1 MCREDQ
7 LAYLIAWPVF
17 GNVGGCAGEAE
28 ARKGAARGR
37 RSGGAVLSTAG
48 RHAAARPCSEQAGV
62 EVDISDFAG
71 GSRALQA
78 LVGGSADV
86 VTGAFDHTIQMQAKN
101 QPVVALVELGQF
113 PGFVLALLNAKAAA
127 YRSPADLKGMKIG
140 VTAPGS
146 STHFM
151 ALQLMAKSGLKPDDA
166 SFVGVGATTTAVA
179 AVKRGEIDAIVNT
192 DPAVALLQ
200 RDGLIKI
207 VADTR
212 TRDGTR
218 DVYGGIYPAAVM
230 YALAGIHREE
240 SAHGSGPGERVR
252 ARTCVH
258 AKPHTR
264 GSRGR
269 RPRGIRAWRQAALC
283 PGDQE
288 QPPDVFAR
296 RPLHPRRR
304 PRPRYA
310 CSRRSIPTCAMRRS
324 ISPRPTRIDSWR
336 RRRRSNSA
344 RGGAADLLDLQPKP
358 RDDAR
363 PLGGFAIDIGIVL
376 GGRRH

>member
-1 MCREDQ
+1 MSWPTLLLGLF
-7 LAYLIAWPVF
+7 LATPAAAQEKPELAKVRLA
-17 GNVGGCAGEAE
+17 VGGQ
-28 ARKGAARGR
+28 AALYYLPLVVTQRLGLFR
-37 RSGGAVLSTAG
+37 
-48 RHAAARPCSEQAGV
+48 EAGV
-62 EVDISDFAG
+62 EVDFSDFAG

-78 LVGGSADV
+78 LIGGSADV

-166 SFVGVGATTTAVA
+166 SFLGVGATTTAVA

-200 RDGLIKI
+200 REGLIKI

-218 DVYGGIYPAAVM
+218 EVYGGIYPAAVM
-230 YALAGIHREE
+230 YAPPAFIEKNPRTVQALVNAFVRGLAFLRSHSPEEVAAVVPEEYALGDKPLYIQAIKNSLPMYSPDGRFAREGAE
-240 SAHGSGPGERVR
+240 TAYSVLKAF
-252 ARTCVH
+252 
-258 AKPHTR
+258 
-264 GSRGR
+264 
-269 RPRGIRAWRQAALC
+269 
-283 PGDQE
+283 D
-288 QPPDVFAR
+288 PDVRNAKIDLAATYTNQFVEKA
-296 RPLHPRRR
+296 PR
-304 PRPRYA
+304 A
-310 CSRRSIPTCAMRRS
+310 
-324 ISPRPTRIDSWR
+324 
-336 RRRRSNSA
+336 
-344 RGGAADLLDLQPKP
+344 K
-358 RDDAR
+358 
-363 PLGGFAIDIGIVL
+363 
-376 GGRRH
+376 

>member
-1 MCREDQ
+1 MSWPTLLLGLF
-7 LAYLIAWPVF
+7 LATPAAAQEKPELAKVRLA
-17 GNVGGCAGEAE
+17 VGGQ
-28 ARKGAARGR
+28 AALYYLPLVVTQRLGLFR
-37 RSGGAVLSTAG
+37 
-48 RHAAARPCSEQAGV
+48 EAGV

-166 SFVGVGATTTAVA
+166 SFLGVGATTTAVA

-200 RDGLIKI
+200 REGLIKI

-218 DVYGGIYPAAVM
+218 EVYGGIYPAAVM
-230 YALAGIHREE
+230 YASPAFID
-240 SAHGSGPGERVR
+240 
-252 ARTCVH
+252 
-258 AKPHTR
+258 KNPHTVQALVNAFVR
-264 GSRGR
+264 GLAFMRSHSPEEVEAVVPEEYALGDKPLYVQAIKNSLPMFSPDGR
-269 RPRGIRAWRQAALC
+269 FAREGAETAHSVLKAF
-283 PGDQE
+283 D
-288 QPPDVFAR
+288 PDVRNAK
-296 RPLHPRRR
+296 
-304 PRPRYA
+304 
-310 CSRRSIPTCAMRRS
+310 
-324 ISPRPTRIDSWR
+324 IDL
-336 RRRRSNSA
+336 
-344 RGGAADLLDLQPKP
+344 AATYTDRFVEKAPPVK
-358 RDDAR
+358 
-363 PLGGFAIDIGIVL
+363 
-376 GGRRH
+376 

>member
-1 MCREDQ
+1 MSWPTLLLGLF
-7 LAYLIAWPVF
+7 LATP
-17 GNVGGCAGEAE
+17 
-28 ARKGAARGR
+28 
-37 RSGGAVLSTAG
+37 
-48 RHAAARPCSEQAGV
+48 AAAREKPELAKVRLAVGGQAALYYLPLVVTQRLGLFREAGV

-166 SFVGVGATTTAVA
+166 SFLGVGATTTAVA

-200 RDGLIKI
+200 REGLIKI

-218 DVYGGIYPAAVM
+218 EVYGGIYPAAVM
-230 YALAGIHREE
+230 YASPAFID
-240 SAHGSGPGERVR
+240 
-252 ARTCVH
+252 
-258 AKPHTR
+258 KNPHTVQALVNAFVR
-264 GSRGR
+264 GLAFMRSHSPEEVAAVVPEEYALGDKPLYVQAIKNSLPMFSPDGR
-269 RPRGIRAWRQAALC
+269 FAREGAETAYSVLKAF
-283 PGDQE
+283 D
-288 QPPDVFAR
+288 PDVRNAK
-296 RPLHPRRR
+296 
-304 PRPRYA
+304 
-310 CSRRSIPTCAMRRS
+310 
-324 ISPRPTRIDSWR
+324 IDL
-336 RRRRSNSA
+336 
-344 RGGAADLLDLQPKP
+344 AATYTDRFVEKAPPVK
-358 RDDAR
+358 
-363 PLGGFAIDIGIVL
+363 
-376 GGRRH
+376 

>member
-1 MCREDQ
+1 MSWPTLLLGLF
-7 LAYLIAWPVF
+7 LATPAAAQEKPELAKVRLA
-17 GNVGGCAGEAE
+17 VGGQ
-28 ARKGAARGR
+28 AALYYLPLVVTQRLGLFR
-37 RSGGAVLSTAG
+37 
-48 RHAAARPCSEQAGV
+48 EAGV

-113 PGFVLALLNAKAAA
+113 PGFVLALLNAQAAA

-166 SFVGVGATTTAVA
+166 SFLGVGATTTAVA

-200 RDGLIKI
+200 REGLIKI

-218 DVYGGIYPAAVM
+218 EVYGGIYPAAVM
-230 YALAGIHREE
+230 YASPTFID
-240 SAHGSGPGERVR
+240 
-252 ARTCVH
+252 
-258 AKPHTR
+258 KNPHTVQALVNALVR
-264 GSRGR
+264 GLAFMRSHSPEEVAAVVPEEYALGDKPLYVQAIKNSLPMFSPDGR
-269 RPRGIRAWRQAALC
+269 FAREGAETAYSVLKAF
-283 PGDQE
+283 D
-288 QPPDVFAR
+288 PDVRNAK
-296 RPLHPRRR
+296 
-304 PRPRYA
+304 
-310 CSRRSIPTCAMRRS
+310 
-324 ISPRPTRIDSWR
+324 IDL
-336 RRRRSNSA
+336 
-344 RGGAADLLDLQPKP
+344 AATYTDRFVEKAPPVK
-358 RDDAR
+358 
-363 PLGGFAIDIGIVL
+363 
-376 GGRRH
+376 

>member
-1 MCREDQ
+1 MSWPTLLLGLF
-7 LAYLIAWPVF
+7 LATPAVAQDKPELTKVRLA
-17 GNVGGCAGEAE
+17 VGGQAALYYLPLVVTQRLGLLRDAG
-28 ARKGAARGR
+28 
-37 RSGGAVLSTAG
+37 LD
-48 RHAAARPCSEQAGV
+48 
-62 EVDISDFAG
+62 VDISDFAG

-113 PGFVLALLNAKAAA
+113 PGFVLALLNTKAAA

-166 SFVGVGATTTAVA
+166 SFLGVGATTTAVA

-200 RDGLIKI
+200 REGLIKI

-218 DVYGGIYPAAVM
+218 EVYGGIYPAAVM
-230 YALAGIHREE
+230 YATPAFIDKNPRTVQALVNAFVRGLAFMQSHSAEEIAAVVPEDYALGDKPLYIQAIKNSLPMYSPDGRFAREGAE
-240 SAHGSGPGERVR
+240 TAYNVLK
-252 ARTCVH
+252 AF
-258 AKPHTR
+258 
-264 GSRGR
+264 
-269 RPRGIRAWRQAALC
+269 
-283 PGDQE
+283 D
-288 QPPDVFAR
+288 PDVRNAKIDLAATYTNQFVEKA
-296 RPLHPRRR
+296 PR
-304 PRPRYA
+304 A
-310 CSRRSIPTCAMRRS
+310 
-324 ISPRPTRIDSWR
+324 
-336 RRRRSNSA
+336 
-344 RGGAADLLDLQPKP
+344 K
-358 RDDAR
+358 
-363 PLGGFAIDIGIVL
+363 
-376 GGRRH
+376 

>member
-1 MCREDQ
+1 MSWPTLLLGLF
-7 LAYLIAWPVF
+7 LATPAVAQDKPELTKVRLA
-17 GNVGGCAGEAE
+17 VGGQAALYYLPLVVTQRLGLLRDAG
-28 ARKGAARGR
+28 
-37 RSGGAVLSTAG
+37 LD
-48 RHAAARPCSEQAGV
+48 
-62 EVDISDFAG
+62 VDISDFAG

-113 PGFVLALLNAKAAA
+113 PGFVLALLNTKAAA

-166 SFVGVGATTTAVA
+166 SFLGVGATTTAVA

-200 RDGLIKI
+200 REGLIRI

-218 DVYGGIYPAAVM
+218 EVYGGIYPAAVM
-230 YALAGIHREE
+230 YATPAFIDKNPRTVQALVNAFVRGLAFMQSHSAEE
-240 SAHGSGPGERVR
+240 IAAVVPEDYALGDKPLYIQAIKNSLPMYSPDGRF
-252 ARTCVH
+252 ARDGAETAYNVLK
-258 AKPHTR
+258 AF
-264 GSRGR
+264 
-269 RPRGIRAWRQAALC
+269 
-283 PGDQE
+283 D
-288 QPPDVFAR
+288 PDVRNAKIDLAATYTNQFVEKA
-296 RPLHPRRR
+296 PR
-304 PRPRYA
+304 A
-310 CSRRSIPTCAMRRS
+310 
-324 ISPRPTRIDSWR
+324 
-336 RRRRSNSA
+336 
-344 RGGAADLLDLQPKP
+344 K
-358 RDDAR
+358 
-363 PLGGFAIDIGIVL
+363 
-376 GGRRH
+376 